1 MCIQR
6 HHQRLKCNGVLPS
19 KHGLEANAIVVLP
32 TTIKLAPVGITFAP
46 FIAVVLVTGS
56 GNAASGLPL
65 LLRVYA
71 LLLFNLTILS
81 MVGVGQKLW
90 PCLLEEGMVF
100 CCQQTLQLCLQRKEI
115 TTARTSQLIA
125 SLMTYWFTC

>member
-1 MCIQR
+1 M
-6 HHQRLKCNGVLPS
+6 
-19 KHGLEANAIVVLP
+19 
-32 TTIKLAPVGITFAP
+32 TIKLAPIGSTFVAL
-46 FIAVVLVTGS
+46 IVVVLGIGS
-56 GNAASGLPL
+56 DNVASGLPL

-100 CCQQTLQLCLQRKEI
+100 CCQQTLQLRLRRKEI
-115 TTARTSQLIA
+115 TMARTSQLVA
-125 SLMTYWFTC
+125 SLTTYWFTC